1 MKISN
6 KLGARFLEAAIGT
19 IDEQV
24 EAYEGLAEEHEEV
37 YGLYVAYHQE
47 WLEEQTRH
55 EETQRQLD
63 LRVKA
68 DDGKLKALLQVK
80 EQLKLT
86 LSALDGA
93 KRANQQ
99 WANHHTND
107 EIDAL
112 NETIRQYKQQNYSD
126 VAEIKR
132 LRDLNESLLDNIT
145 ELRDAGGWERRTWID
160 DVPTM
165 HYTVEFE
172 QTGNGRG
179 DWMESHNLK
188 GPYSTIQD
196 AQRAIDNR
204 PRRVR
209 HITYRVQAK
218 VAPAVSPKRYKVEF
232 ELSSEPGTWER
243 SNNASGTFPTQQA
256 AQDAIDAWGSRSLKY
271 RVTSV

>member
-47 WLEEQTRH
+47 WLEEQTLH
-55 EETQRQLD
+55 EETQRQLA
-63 LRVKA
+63 LRIKA

-80 EQLKLT
+80 EQLKVALNT
-86 LSALDGA
+86 LAEKYTRVD
-93 KRANQQ
+93 NY
-99 WANHHTND
+99 
-107 EIDAL
+107 EAL

-160 DVPTM
+160 DVPPM
-165 HYTVEFE
+165 YYTVEFE
-172 QTGNGRG
+172 QSGNGRG
-179 DWMESHNLK
+179 DWIESHNLK
-188 GPYSTIQD
+188 GPYSTTQD

-218 VAPAVSPKRYKVEF
+218 VAPAVSPKRYMVEF

>member
-6 KLGARFLEAAIGT
+6 KLGARFLEAAVET
-19 IDEQV
+19 IDQLNDE
-24 EAYEGLAEEHEEV
+24 YEGLAEEHEET
-37 YGLYVAYHQE
+37 YGLYVTYHRE
-47 WLEEQTRH
+47 WLAEQTLH
-55 EETQRQLD
+55 EETARQLAE
-63 LRVKA
+63 RTKA
-68 DDGKLKALLQVK
+68 DEGKLKALLQVK
-80 EQLKLT
+80 EQLKVALST
-86 LSALDGA
+86 LAEKYTRVD
-93 KRANQQ
+93 NY
-99 WANHHTND
+99 
-107 EIDAL
+107 EAL
-112 NETIRQYKQQNYSD
+112 NETIRQYKNQNYSD

-160 DVPTM
+160 DVPPM
-165 HYTVEFE
+165 MYYTVEFE

-179 DWMESHNLK
+179 DWMESHNLR
-188 GPYSTIQD
+188 GPYNTIQE

-218 VAPAVSPKRYKVEF
+218 VAPAISPKRYKVEF

-256 AQDAIDAWGSRSLKY
+256 AQDAIDAWGSGSLKY
-271 RVTSV
+271 RVVSV